1 MTVRQA
7 LVSQERI
14 CQGTATVEKD
24 CMKRETEGIQA
35 GTEQGGTGGDTE
47 GEEADM
53 ITTYT
58 KPNQPDPKV
67 RHKGLQTTGP

>member
-47 GEEADM
+47 G
-53 ITTYT
+53 
-58 KPNQPDPKV
+58 
-67 RHKGLQTTGP
+67 G